1 MALQNKTEELLAA
14 WRALTG
20 NPGSEGW
27 LTIPVT
33 HDAPCQLI
41 AGRHFPGN
49 EEALLVGF
57 SSVNVPP
64 AEKLPQS
71 HGFLVTK
78 TALGADTS
86 GLIWIALCRQ
96 STGSLDLFTRMANDV
111 VLTLEGLRGASDQK
125 AYQIFIG
132 RIKAWQDFMS
142 RNNNSILGP
151 EAELGLFG
159 ELDLLKSL
167 ITAGMSATFAVD
179 AWCGPIGGVQDF
191 AIGTGAIEV
200 KSTVSSNSFPAMIGS
215 LDQLD
220 DSLTQPIFLAGFRFV
235 LSQSGIT
242 LPEQIEIVRNQLS
255 EFPFAKNIFDS
266 RILHAGYLDDH
277 VDQYSR
283 RFFQTEKK
291 VFHIS
296 DSFPRLTR
304 ANVPNEIRNARYEI
318 DLDIITITNT
328 GLEDALTILGVIL

>member
-20 NPGSEGW
+20 NPDSEGW

-49 EEALLVGF
+49 EEALLAGF
-57 SSVNVPP
+57 STINVSP
-64 AEKLPQS
+64 AEKLPQG

-78 TALGADTS
+78 TTLGAEVS

-96 STGSLDLFTRMANDV
+96 STGSLDLFTRMTNDV
-111 VLTLEGLRGASDQK
+111 VMTLEGIRGASDQK
-125 AYQIFIG
+125 AYQTFIG
-132 RIKAWQDFMS
+132 RIRAWQDFMS
-142 RNNNSILGP
+142 RNDNGILCR

-159 ELDLLKSL
+159 ELELLKSL
-167 ITAGMSATFAVD
+167 IATGMPAPLAVD
-179 AWCGPIGGVQDF
+179 AWCGPMGGVQDF

-200 KSTVSSNSFPAMIGS
+200 KSTVSSNSFPANIGS

-220 DSLTQPIFLAGFRFV
+220 DSLIQPLFLAGFRFV

-242 LPEQIEIVRNQLS
+242 LPEQIGIVRNQLS
-255 EFPFAKNIFDS
+255 EFPFAKNDFDS
-266 RILHAGYLDDH
+266 RLLHAGYIDDH
-277 VDQYSR
+277 ADYYSR
-283 RFFQTEKK
+283 RFLQTERKI
-291 VFHIS
+291 FHIS
-296 DSFPRLTR
+296 EIFPRLTR
-304 ANVPNEIRNARYEI
+304 ANVANEIRGARY
-318 DLDIITITNT
+318 DLDLDMITTTNS
-328 GLEDALTILGVIL
+328 GLENALTLLGVIL